1 MAFAKSALIL
11 VAAVL
16 PLGHPGLTL
25 DAPPQSRLETP
36 PEWT

>member
-16 PLGHPGLTL
+16 PLGHPGLTP
-25 DAPPQSRLETP
+25 DGSPQGR
-36 PEWT
+36 